1 MIAIK
6 KIEVTP
12 LDYNEGKII
21 DSFNTTD
28 DKTKN
33 APSLRVVKEYVDE
46 NAIKVLSGTTEPT
59 SDLGED
65 GDIYLQYE

>member
-33 APSLRVVKEYVDE
+33 EPSLRVVKEYVDE

>member
-33 APSLRVVKEYVDE
+33 APSLRAVKEYVDE
-46 NAIKVLSGTTEPT
+46 NAGKVLSGTTEPT